1 MPNDEKIKEK
11 LRKLLELTRQGV
23 GGEKDNAQSVLDKLL
38 RKHGLVLEDLD
49 PECAPVEPYEFSFKD
64 EVERDLLHQVI
75 YSVLQVSSVF
85 IREQHAN
92 SKKVCI
98 KVTKAQKLEID
109 LAFGL
114 YREAFKKEQQR
125 LFLAFIHKNRLCG
138 PGLDKDDAEK
148 APKSSTL
155 SKEDVEAIIAMMGAI
170 KTTHIYKAL
179 PSSAVA

>member
-1 MPNDEKIKEK
+1 MPNIERIKEK

-23 GGEKDNAQSVLDKLL
+23 GGEKNNAQSVLDKLL
-38 RKHGLVLEDLD
+38 KKHSITLEDLD
-49 PECAPVEPYEFSFKD
+49 PECAPVEPYEFSFKN

-85 IREQHAN
+85 VRDQHAN

-109 LAFGL
+109 LAFEV
-114 YREAFKKEQQR
+114 YRIAFKKEQQR

-148 APKSSTL
+148 APKPSLL
-155 SKEDVEAIIAMMGAI
+155 SKEDVEAIITMMNAI
-170 KTTHIYKAL
+170 KTTRVHKAL
-179 PSSAVA
+179 LCAVTA